1 MFLEG
6 NKRNLKLGA
15 SGNLE
20 DNANSNGDDRDLA
33 YNISLWMFESLL
45 KFSWV
50 HSIFHIRNLWL
61 RLAEAE
67 ESIVIN
73 KRTKSLKRHL
83 FFAWTIDTGQLGIK
97 N

>member
-1 MFLEG
+1 MGLE
-6 NKRNLKLGA
+6 NPLSIKRLMGCC
-15 SGNLE
+15 GNLE

-33 YNISLWMFESLL
+33 YNISLWRFESLL

-50 HSIFHIRNLWL
+50 HSIFHIKNLWL
-61 RLAEAE
+61 WLAEAE

-83 FFAWTIDTGQLGIK
+83 CFDTGQLGIK